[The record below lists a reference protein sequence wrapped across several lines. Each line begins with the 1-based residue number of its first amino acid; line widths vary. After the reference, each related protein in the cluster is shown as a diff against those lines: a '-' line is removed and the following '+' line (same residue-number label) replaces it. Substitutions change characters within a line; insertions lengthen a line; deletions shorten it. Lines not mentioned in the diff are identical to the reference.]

1 MAEPYAMDLILQ
13 LVHMLL
19 HLDATLGQ
27 VIADYGIWVYAI
39 LFLIIFCET
48 GLVVLPFLPGD
59 SLLFVAGAFAA
70 AGSMNLAALI
80 ALLCLAAILGNTI
93 NYTIGSY
100 LGPKVFL
107 WPNSRFF
114 NRDALNRAHQF
125 YERHGGKTLVITRFM
140 PILRTFTPF
149 VAGVSSMS
157 AARFQLFNAIGAAL
171 WIVSLTLAGY
181 FFGNIPLVKKNLT
194 AVILVIILIS
204 LLPALLTWLKGKM
217 APTPANLE

>member
-1 MAEPYAMDLILQ
+1 MDFILQ
-13 LVHMLL
+13 VVHMLL

-70 AGSMNLAALI
+70 TGSMSL
-80 ALLCLAAILGNTI
+80 ALLIGLLCIAAILGNTV
-93 NYTIGSY
+93 NYAIGSY

-125 YERHGGKTLVITRFM
+125 YEAHGGKTLVITRFM

-149 VAGVSSMS
+149 VAGVSAMS
-157 AARFQLFNAIGAAL
+157 VTRFQFFNVVGALA
-171 WIVSLTLAGY
+171 WIASLTLAGY
-181 FFGNIPLVKKNLT
+181 FFGNIPFIKKNLT
-194 AVILVIILIS
+194 LVILIIIAVS
-204 LLPALLTWLKGKM
+204 LLPAVIAWWKNKGAK
-217 APTPANLE
+217 TPAAE

>member
-1 MAEPYAMDLILQ
+1 
-13 LVHMLL
+13 MLL

-70 AGSMNLAALI
+70 TGSMSL
-80 ALLCLAAILGNTI
+80 ALLIGLLCIAAILGNTV
-93 NYTIGSY
+93 NYAIGSY

-125 YERHGGKTLVITRFM
+125 YEAHGGKTLVITRFM

-149 VAGVSSMS
+149 VAGVSAMS
-157 AARFQLFNAIGAAL
+157 VTRFQFFNVVGALA
-171 WIVSLTLAGY
+171 WIASLTLAGY
-181 FFGNIPLVKKNLT
+181 FFGNIPFIKKNLT
-194 AVILVIILIS
+194 LVILIIIAVS
-204 LLPALLTWLKGKM
+204 LLPAVIAWWKNKGAK
-217 APTPANLE
+217 TPAAE

>member
-1 MAEPYAMDLILQ
+1 MELIAQ
-13 LVHMLL
+13 LIHMIL

-48 GLVVLPFLPGD
+48 GLVVTPILPGD

-70 AGSMNLAALI
+70 KGDLNLAILI
-80 ALLCLAAILGNTI
+80 TSLGVAAVLGNTV
-93 NYTIGSY
+93 NYAIGSY

-114 NRDALNRAHQF
+114 NRDSLERAHRF
-125 YERHGGKTLVITRFM
+125 YEKHGGKTLVITRFM

-149 VAGVSSMS
+149 VAGVSAMS
-157 AARFQLFNAIGAAL
+157 FSRFQFFNISGGLF
-171 WIVSLTLAGY
+171 WIVSLTVAGY
-181 FFGNIPLVKKNLT
+181 FFGNLPFIKENLT
-194 AVILVIILIS
+194 AVILAIIAVS
-204 LLPALLTWLKGKM
+204 LLPAAIAWLKGRVEKPQ
-217 APTPANLE
+217 ARAQ

>member
-1 MAEPYAMDLILQ
+1 MDLILQ

-70 AGSMNLAALI
+70 AGAMSLS
-80 ALLCLAAILGNTI
+80 ALLGLLSLAAILGNTV
-93 NYTIGSY
+93 NYAVGSY

-125 YERHGGKTLVITRFM
+125 YEKHGGKTLVITRFM

-149 VAGVSSMS
+149 VAGVSSMN
-157 AARFQLFNAIGAAL
+157 AARFQLFNVVGALL

-181 FFGNIPLVKKNLT
+181 FFGNIPFVKKNLT
-194 AVILVIILIS
+194 AVILVIIVVS
-204 LLPALLTWLKGKM
+204 LLPAAIAWIKSKM
-217 APTPANLE
+217 TRSPAGIE

>member
-1 MAEPYAMDLILQ
+1 MDLILQ

-70 AGSMNLAALI
+70 AGAMSLS
-80 ALLCLAAILGNTI
+80 ALLGLLSLAAILGNTV
-93 NYTIGSY
+93 NYAVGSY

-125 YERHGGKTLVITRFM
+125 YEKHGGKTLVITRFM

-149 VAGVSSMS
+149 VAGVSSMN
-157 AARFQLFNAIGAAL
+157 AARFQLFNVVGALL

-181 FFGNIPLVKKNLT
+181 FFGNIPFVKKNLT
-194 AVILVIILIS
+194 AVILVIIIVS
-204 LLPALLTWLKGKM
+204 LLPAAIAWIKSKM
-217 APTPANLE
+217 TQSPAGIE

>member
-1 MAEPYAMDLILQ
+1 MDFILQ
-13 LVHMLL
+13 VVHMLL

-70 AGSMNLAALI
+70 TGSMSL
-80 ALLCLAAILGNTI
+80 ALLIGLLCIAAILGNTV
-93 NYTIGSY
+93 NYAIGSY

-114 NRDALNRAHQF
+114 NREALNRAHQF
-125 YERHGGKTLVITRFM
+125 YETHGGKTLVITRFM

-157 AARFQLFNAIGAAL
+157 VARFQLFNVLGAL
-171 WIVSLTLAGY
+171 TWIVSLTLAGY
-181 FFGNIPLVKKNLT
+181 FFGNIPFIKKNLT
-194 AVILVIILIS
+194 LVILIIIAVS
-204 LLPALLTWLKGKM
+204 LLPAVIAWWKNKTVK
-217 APTPANLE
+217 APAAE